1 MHVKLINIIK
11 KGKVMEKKIINKLP
25 TLCPSCNEKL
35 DIINLQ
41 CPQCHTEVKGMYPM
55 NIFSGLTADDEEF
68 LLCFLTSRGSLKELQ
83 ERMSI
88 SYPTAR
94 TRLNK
99 LLHNLGLSEEKDL
112 ERDESQD
119 VFDLLDN
126 LDKGKDDFDS
136 VLKKIQGRKK

>member
-1 MHVKLINIIK
+1 M
-11 KGKVMEKKIINKLP
+11 KGRRMEKKNVSKLP

-55 NIFSGLTADDEEF
+55 NIFSSLTSDDEEF

-94 TRLNK
+94 LRLNK
-99 LLHNLGLSEEKDL
+99 LLLSLGLSEEKDF
-112 ERDESQD
+112 ERDDTQN

-126 LDKGKDDFDS
+126 LEKGKDDFDS
-136 VLKKIQGRKK
+136 VLKKIQGGKK

>member
-1 MHVKLINIIK
+1 
-11 KGKVMEKKIINKLP
+11 MEKKFSSKLP

-41 CPQCHTEVKGMYPM
+41 CPECHTEVKGKYPM
-55 NIFSGLTADDEEF
+55 NIFSGLTSEDEQF
-68 LLCFLTSRGSLKELQ
+68 LLCFLASRGSLKELQ

-94 TRLNK
+94 IRLNK
-99 LLHNLGLSEEKDL
+99 LLVNLGLSEEKEL
-112 ERDESQD
+112 EKEENQN
-119 VFDLLDN
+119 VFDLLDD

-136 VLKKIQGRKK
+136 VLKKIQGGNK

>member
-1 MHVKLINIIK
+1 
-11 KGKVMEKKIINKLP
+11 MEKKKNSKLP

-41 CPQCHTEVKGMYPM
+41 CPLCTTEVKGKYPM
-55 NIFSGLTADDEEF
+55 NIFSSLTNEDEEF
-68 LLCFLTSRGSLKELQ
+68 LLCFLASRGSLKELQ

-94 TRLNK
+94 LRLNK
-99 LLHNLGLSEEKDL
+99 LLVTLGMCEIKDSEKEESKDVL
-112 ERDESQD
+112 N
-119 VFDLLDN
+119 LLDD

-136 VLKKIQGRKK
+136 VLKKLKGGVQ